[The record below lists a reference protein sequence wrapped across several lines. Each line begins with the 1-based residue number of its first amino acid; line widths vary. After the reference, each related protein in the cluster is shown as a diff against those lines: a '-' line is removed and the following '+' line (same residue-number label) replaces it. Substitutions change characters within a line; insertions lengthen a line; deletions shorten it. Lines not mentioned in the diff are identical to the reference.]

1 MHLVLHRYSWSC
13 ILIVDRSDQNH
24 VRKERDDARIHS
36 FLLIAFFATLT
47 SAGGFIRIPTPI
59 VPVTLQ
65 TLFVYL
71 AGDLL
76 GRKKGAMSQGLFL
89 MIGLI
94 GVPVFSMGGGLG
106 YVLQPTFGYLLSFP
120 LAAWI
125 VGTVRGWNRIRGE
138 QLRLIAANTAGFL
151 TVSVIGVVFL
161 YLNLNFVVHSE
172 IGWKQAVWSGALL
185 FLPSE
190 AVKVLLAGWLSSR
203 LEPIVHR
210 FSA

>member
-1 MHLVLHRYSWSC
+1 MGIHGVC
-13 ILIVDRSDQNH
+13 IPIVYRSDQNRVH
-24 VRKERDDARIHS
+24 KKGDDVRVYS
-36 FLLIAFFATLT
+36 FLLIALFAALT

-65 TLFVYL
+65 TLFVYM

-76 GRKKGAMSQGLFL
+76 GGRKGGLSQGLFL
-89 MIGLI
+89 MVGLI
-94 GVPVFSMGGGLG
+94 GVPVFSMGGGPG

-125 VGTVRGWNRIRGE
+125 VGTVRGWTRIGGK
-138 QLRLIAANTAGFL
+138 QLRLVAANTAGFL
-151 TVSVIGVVFL
+151 TVSVIGVVYL
-161 YLNLNFVVHSE
+161 YLNLNYVVHSE
-172 IGWKQAVWSGALL
+172 IGWKQAAWSGAVL

-190 AVKVLLAGWLSSR
+190 TVKVVLAGWLSSR
-203 LEPIVHR
+203 LEPFVYR